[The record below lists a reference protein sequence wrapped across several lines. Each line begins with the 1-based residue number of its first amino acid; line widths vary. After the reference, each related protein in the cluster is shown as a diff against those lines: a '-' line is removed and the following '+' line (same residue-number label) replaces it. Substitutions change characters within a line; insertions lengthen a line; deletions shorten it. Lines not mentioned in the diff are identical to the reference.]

1 MRWRVQFAVAAETPP
16 TSVVQATASRGS
28 SRFIMFS
35 SVRLDK
41 ASLPVIPAQPLR
53 GAEQPLKRLHTF
65 VWAGVPEYP

>member
-1 MRWRVQFAVAAETPP
+1 M
-16 TSVVQATASRGS
+16 QATASRGS